1 MDHLEG
7 PDSDLWLIDV
17 RSGPDI
23 WNTHAMATGNK
34 RGPKQVTASH
44 KAAMQAGRLESKAV
58 REYLEALE
66 AHKPKRGRKRT
77 VESINKRI
85 AAIDE
90 LFEDSDALTRV
101 NLVQERMNLDNELLS
116 MEVSESLDEYEDG
129 FVEAAKAYSDRK
141 GITYAA
147 WREVGVDAA
156 VLKRAGISRAAG

>member
-1 MDHLEG
+1 
-7 PDSDLWLIDV
+7 
-17 RSGPDI
+17 
-23 WNTHAMATGNK
+23 
-34 RGPKQVTASH
+34 
-44 KAAMQAGRLESKAV
+44 MQAGRLESKAV

-90 LFEDSDALTRV
+90 LFEESDALTRV